1 MKKLWLVSNDSEI
14 NSISYNNVDIEA
26 AVCTLAVLT
35 KVAPKG
41 KSTHRKGQLC
51 LQLHI
56 LSRGFSR
63 ERRLLT
69 AQVRESA

>member
-1 MKKLWLVSNDSEI
+1 MKKLWLVSKGSEI
-14 NSISYNNVDIEA
+14 NSILYNNVDMEA
-26 AVCTLAVLT
+26 AVCTLAVPT

-41 KSTHRKGQLC
+41 ESTHRKGQLC

-56 LSRGFSR
+56 LSGGFSR

-69 AQVRESA
+69 AS